1 MDINLVREVVTVV
14 SLVLFLGIVVWA
26 YRPSQKQRF
35 KDDGM
40 LVFSDTEPRK
50 PV

>member
-1 MDINLVREVVTVV
+1 MDINLIREVVTVV

-26 YRPSQKQRF
+26 YRPSQKKRF
-35 KDDGM
+35 EDDAL

-50 PV
+50 VV